1 MERINADLLTA
12 AWVNE
17 PGFYE
22 RNLMGTNSEHNDK
35 LAIADTAPDRRRPG
49 RSTYTNRF
57 LIVLLRKE
65 TLSRSAAE
73 PEDALTHTDA
83 PMRAPGG
90 SDNDL
95 APAVGIL
102 VSVGLGL
109 LLWAI
114 ILLIVWPF
122 IHADG
127 RLDVRRA
134 RSSAGFPADI
144 AGDKTLMRY
153 TVAHLV
159 SRAYVPAPATP
170 MPWGASF

>member
-1 MERINADLLTA
+1 
-12 AWVNE
+12 
-17 PGFYE
+17 
-22 RNLMGTNSEHNDK
+22 MGTNSEHNDK
-35 LAIADTAPDRRRPG
+35 LATTDTAPDRRRPG
-49 RSTYTNRF
+49 RGIYTNRF
-57 LIVLLRKE
+57 LIALLRRE
-65 TLSRSAAE
+65 SLSLPAE
-73 PEDALTHTDA
+73 EPKDALTHTEA

-90 SDNDL
+90 SDDDL
-95 APAVGIL
+95 APSVGIL

-134 RSSAGFPADI
+134 RYSASFPADI
-144 AGDKTLMRY
+144 DRDKTLVQY
-153 TVAHLV
+153 AVHLV
-159 SRAYVPAPATP
+159 PRPYFPATATP

>member
-1 MERINADLLTA
+1 
-12 AWVNE
+12 
-17 PGFYE
+17 
-22 RNLMGTNSEHNDK
+22 MGTNSEHNDK
-35 LAIADTAPDRRRPG
+35 LATTDTAPDRRRPG
-49 RSTYTNRF
+49 RGIYTNRF
-57 LIVLLRKE
+57 LIALLRRE
-65 TLSRSAAE
+65 SLSLPAE
-73 PEDALTHTDA
+73 EPKDALTHTEA

-90 SDNDL
+90 SDDDL
-95 APAVGIL
+95 APSVGIL

-134 RSSAGFPADI
+134 RYSASFPADI
-144 AGDKTLMRY
+144 DGDKTLVQY
-153 TVAHLV
+153 AVHLV
-159 SRAYVPAPATP
+159 PRPYVPATATP

>member
-1 MERINADLLTA
+1 
-12 AWVNE
+12 
-17 PGFYE
+17 
-22 RNLMGTNSEHNDK
+22 MGTNSEHNDK
-35 LAIADTAPDRRRPG
+35 LATTDTAPDRRRPG
-49 RSTYTNRF
+49 RGIYTNQF
-57 LIVLLRKE
+57 LIALLRRE
-65 TLSRSAAE
+65 SLSLPAE
-73 PEDALTHTDA
+73 EPKDALTHTEA

-90 SDNDL
+90 SDDDL
-95 APAVGIL
+95 APSVGIL

-134 RSSAGFPADI
+134 RYSASFPADI
-144 AGDKTLMRY
+144 DGDKTLVQY
-153 TVAHLV
+153 AVHLV
-159 SRAYVPAPATP
+159 PRPYVPATATP